1 MLWKKEILP
10 VFVYFH
16 NFKLS
21 FEIKFR
27 IEFNALMLIVP
38 QEHYIN
44 YISNMH
50 LPYNTHQLERNLYH
64 ISNSLY
70 LEKALT
76 INNQKE
82 KIIVFYWNHII
93 NMESWHSWMLCISS
107 FFTHP
112 VLDNNMTDIHRRTII
127 ILLLQMKQKSPN

>member
-1 MLWKKEILP
+1 MP

-16 NFKLS
+16 NLKLS
-21 FEIKFR
+21 IEIKFR
-27 IEFNALMLIVP
+27 IEFNALMLIVS

-76 INNQKE
+76 IHQSKRGNNSFLLKSYH
-82 KIIVFYWNHII
+82 KYGILTFMNAMHFI
-93 NMESWHSWMLCISS
+93 
-107 FFTHP
+107 FFTRP